1 MKTLNWSFEAM
12 GSSVKAHSRIF
23 PLTSILPAQKPAVRC
38 QAFSLT
44 SADAPLVSLRES
56 TGVPLAQ
63 RSSSSGLRT
72 PEDAF
77 IYVVDNEMR
86 LTELYDLFLKGAGY
100 RVRTFNDRTEAL
112 ATLAV
117 EQQRPDLL
125 IMDYLGDS
133 MPVNRFIHR
142 CLDIHQSL
150 PVLIASGLSECAV
163 RLACVKPIRFIQKPF
178 TASEFLLEV
187 RSVLLGR

>member
-1 MKTLNWSFEAM
+1 MV
-12 GSSVKAHSRIF
+12 SSVKAHSRIF

-38 QAFSLT
+38 QIFTLT
-44 SADAPLVSLRES
+44 SPDAPLVSPRA
-56 TGVPLAQ
+56 PLAK
-63 RSSSSGLRT
+63 RSSSSALRT
-72 PEDAF
+72 PESAF

-100 RVRTFNDRTEAL
+100 RVRTFNDRAEAL
-112 ATLAV
+112 ATLAG
-117 EQQRPDLL
+117 EPQKPDLL

-150 PVLIASGLSECAV
+150 PVLIASGLSESAV
-163 RLACVKPIRFIQKPF
+163 RLACVRPIRFLQKPF
-178 TASEFLLEV
+178 TGSEFLREV
-187 RSVLLGR
+187 GSVLLGR